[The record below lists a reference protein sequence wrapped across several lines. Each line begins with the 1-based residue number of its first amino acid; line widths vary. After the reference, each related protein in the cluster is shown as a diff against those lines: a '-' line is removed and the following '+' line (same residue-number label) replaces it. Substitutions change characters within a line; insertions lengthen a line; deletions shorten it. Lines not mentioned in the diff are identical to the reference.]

1 MAWGRWSPRYGTQVV
16 TLDLAQDTASLT
28 AALVDVFSES
38 GDETEVTDAVAA
50 ALEPIGHLSVDR
62 DGDAVVA
69 RTSWGRPERVV
80 LAGHLDTV
88 PAAGN
93 FPSQR
98 DGDALRG
105 LGSADMKGGI
115 AVMLRLATAVAS
127 SRRDITYV
135 FYDGEEVEAE
145 RNGLLRL
152 TRRHPDWLTG
162 DFAVLLEPT
171 DAIVEGGCQGT
182 MRVDGRVPARRADLV
197 RADGLDLAVVA
208 LSSPIGIEALP
219 REEADG
225 LIEAYLRGVAGLG
238 PEFAAWGPVA
248 LDRPNPAD
256 VDARIADGCVGIS
269 LPAAALDGAEA
280 IEQIGPVLD
289 RIAAHRVPLFV
300 HPGPGPGTTIETPAL
315 NEPLWWRALTD
326 YVTQM
331 QSAWLTFAALD
342 RREHPELPV
351 LFALLAGCA
360 PLQSERLTA
369 RGGPAP
375 DLRDPL
381 TYYDTSSYGP
391 NALATLSGLVGPEQL
406 VYGSD
411 RPVVEPR
418 RTGLEPVTM
427 VAGARLI
434 EHLGV
439 PA

>member
-1 MAWGRWSPRYGTQVV
+1 MRIDLHQHIWTESL
-16 TLDLAQDTASLT
+16 LD
-28 AALVDVFSES
+28 
-38 GDETEVTDAVAA
+38 
-50 ALEPIGHLSVDR
+50 ALE
-62 DGDAVVA
+62 
-69 RTSWGRPERVV
+69 
-80 LAGHLDTV
+80 
-88 PAAGN
+88 
-93 FPSQR
+93 
-98 DGDALRG
+98 
-105 LGSADMKGGI
+105 
-115 AVMLRLATAVAS
+115 
-127 SRRDITYV
+127 RRD
-135 FYDGEEVEAE
+135 
-145 RNGLLRL
+145 RL
-152 TRRHPDWLTG
+152 PFVR
-162 DFAVLLEPT
+162 
-171 DAIVEGGCQGT
+171 
-182 MRVDGRVPARRADLV
+182 RVDGLTTLHSAGEQPYVIEVAAEAPARRADLV

-208 LSSPIGIEALP
+208 LSSPIGVEALP

-256 VDARIADGCVGIS
+256 VDARIARGCVGIS

-280 IEQIGPVLD
+280 LEQIGPVLD

-300 HPGPGPGTTIETPAL
+300 HPGPGPGTTMQTPAL

-331 QSAWLTFAALD
+331 QSAWLTFAALG
-342 RREHPELPV
+342 RRRHPELPV

-369 RGGPAP
+369 RGGPAL